1 MRSWYSVQVD
11 ILPPCIAGGSGH
23 KMEEILA
30 EALEGLRKKNKDC
43 LHWTLNWTGTRY
55 LQGS

>member
-1 MRSWYSVQVD
+1 
-11 ILPPCIAGGSGH
+11 
-23 KMEEILA
+23 MEEILA